1 MTVLPGRKVAIF
13 EHAKN
18 YAASR
23 EDWRNRAHCFHQED
37 ETYLRFLVPESARVL
52 EIGCGTGDTLAA
64 LKPCHGVGVV
74 SAPR

>member
-23 EDWRNRAHCFHQED
+23 EEAQPCPFLSQED